1 MRNQTSILPIISL
14 AITCLLLLFIS
25 PSSNALLFD
34 GETEV
39 EITANPHDHN
49 STLSSASSSSSS
61 SSWGH
66 CSSTNCVSNLQNL
79 LDPAKIVM
87 HVLKTQKD
95 TLKEIEM
102 VTLSKSSSSSSSS
115 SSNIRTIPIY
125 TFQQPDRISTRQ
137 LPFQLLLVTELTITA
152 PHGITTVDQKT
163 ASDSWFPGYYWS
175 VVVVCDC
182 ASFTFQHVGW
192 KFTSEQDSYEESS
205 FYALIVHLDKKETQ
219 QVRVFGMQAPGWM
232 LTNML
237 EQNKNLT
244 APLVAVSKK
253 S

>member
-1 MRNQTSILPIISL
+1 
-14 AITCLLLLFIS
+14 LFIS
-25 PSSNALLFD
+25 PSSNALFFD

-39 EITANPHDHN
+39 EITANPHDDHN
-49 STLSSASSSSSS
+49 STLSSASSLS

-79 LDPAKIVM
+79 LDPANIFM
-87 HVLKTQKD
+87 HVLKTQTD

-102 VTLSKSSSSSSSS
+102 ITLSKSSSSDSD
-115 SSNIRTIPIY
+115 IRTIPIY
-125 TFQQPDRISTRQ
+125 TFQQPNRISTRQ
-137 LPFQLLLVTELTITA
+137 LPFQLLLVTELTA

-192 KFTSEQDSYEESS
+192 KFTSSLATTTTTTTSVAGQDYEES

-232 LTNML
+232 LTNLL

-244 APLVAVSKK
+244 VPQVVVSEK